1 MNLYIGNIPQN
12 ADDFG
17 LRKFFHMFGQE
28 KATFRIVEK
37 EAHGQTYRYGY
48 AELPGD
54 SKGVTVARSLIRKYN
69 GKPMGGNRIVVREFC
84 HRNYAN
90 DRRAVDWRS
99 RPWNGRERRS
109 TDRRGTF
116 AHKHTWVAAAG

>member
-1 MNLYIGNIPQN
+1 MNLYIGNIPRN
-12 ADDFG
+12 ADDYG
-17 LRKFFHMFGQE
+17 LRKFFQMFGQE
-28 KATFRIVEK
+28 DAAFRIVEK

-48 AELPGD
+48 AELGNNA
-54 SKGVTVARSLIRKYN
+54 KGLSLARSLIRKFN
-69 GKPMGGNRIVVREFC
+69 GKNMGEKRIVVREFY

-90 DRRAVDWRS
+90 DRRAVDWRN

-116 AHKHTWVAAAG
+116 AQKHTWVAAAG